1 MESLSNILNSAIK
14 PLKQALAQGEAE
26 EHKLL
31 KQLEAQKNENAK
43 AHRALAILDPT
54 EKHDVG
60 TPTRVG
66 AKVGTGSISKDKV
79 QEALNAIR
87 ELDHKRSAITQPKVR
102 DMTTLKKTTTS
113 KAFRYLRGQD
123 VIGLSGID
131 AATGRDTYR
140 VLDGTY
146 ATVRM
151 EKSKVW
157 QAKAKKPR
165 KPLVKSAERIEMVR
179 RYLADYGVEGMTTR
193 DFDGTIGFT
202 VGALMNTLNK
212 IQYAGVNWDR
222 SKGAAYVLPLIR
234 DGALV
239 ALGRQADGYR
249 YLSLS
254 PVQAVQTTWGVV
266 EG

>member
-54 EKHDVG
+54 EKH
-60 TPTRVG
+60 
-66 AKVGTGSISKDKV
+66 GTGSISKDKV